1 MLKSYLYSLK
11 IEFQAASE
19 EFFTPDLVRSADDSC
34 LALTDERFPLYESLV
49 EQLTGTERFELDKEF
64 QFLKDLIEKSSITNG
79 EGLSSAASGEQ
90 KDIFDKLIDMLL
102 LEIGNKEQLDRIV
115 DDVITAVGL
124 EDLSSNLEI
133 IADVDEI
140 LKGLDDPDGPLD
152 TIKTE
157 LTTLS
162 GTATNL
168 KTDFNTFTTTLEKFV
183 GELIP

>member
-1 MLKSYLYSLK
+1 MSTHKAEVICIEEIKSHPNADSLGLIQIEGFEVCVRLGDFK
-11 IEFQAASE
+11 IG
-19 EFFTPDLVRSADDSC
+19 D
-34 LALTDERFPLYESLV
+34 LALYIEPDSVVPDT
-49 EQLTGTERFELDKEF
+49 KEF
-64 QFLKDLIEKSSITNG
+64 QFLKDLIEKSSMTNG

-90 KDIFDKLIDMLL
+90 TDIFDKLIDMLL
-102 LEIGNKEQLDRIV
+102 LEIGNEEQLDRIV

-162 GTATNL
+162 NTANNL
-168 KTDFNTFTTTLEKFV
+168 KTAFNDLTTTLESFV
-183 GELIP
+183 GDLIP